1 MRRFLFAVFLVV
13 TCATGAAADSI
24 EEAEFAY
31 DRGDYTRAA
40 RLFRPLAEQG
50 IASAQNN
57 LGGMYT
63 QGRGVSQDYQ
73 EALKWYRRAAEQGI
87 ASAQNNLGLM
97 YENGRG
103 VRRDLIHAHMWYNV
117 AAAALSGDEGKAAM
131 KRRDH
136 VASQMTAAQI
146 EKAQEMARRCQQ
158 SQFKE
163 CD

>member
-1 MRRFLFAVFLVV
+1 MRRILFAVFLVGA
-13 TCATGAAADSI
+13 CATVAAADSN
-24 EEAEFAY
+24 EEAKSAY
-31 DRGDYTRAA
+31 GRGDYALAA
-40 RLFRPLAEQG
+40 QLFRSRAEQG
-50 IASAQNN
+50 NARAQNN

-103 VRRDLIHAHMWYNV
+103 VRRDLIRAHMWYNV
-117 AAAALSGDEGKAAM
+117 AAPALSGDEGKAAM
-131 KRRDH
+131 KRRDR
-136 VASQMTAAQI
+136 VALDMTAAQI
-146 EKAQEMARRCQQ
+146 EKAQEMALRCQR
-158 SQFKE
+158 SKFKE

>member
-1 MRRFLFAVFLVV
+1 MRRILFAVFLVGA
-13 TCATGAAADSI
+13 CATVAAADSI
-24 EEAEFAY
+24 EEAKSAY
-31 DRGDYTRAA
+31 GRGDYALAA
-40 RLFRPLAEQG
+40 QLFRSRAEQG
-50 IASAQNN
+50 DARAQNN

-63 QGRGVSQDYQ
+63 QGRGVSQ
-73 EALKWYRRAAEQGI
+73 
-87 ASAQNNLGLM
+87 NF
-97 YENGRG
+97 
-103 VRRDLIHAHMWYNV
+103 VRAHMWFNV

-131 KRRDH
+131 KNRDH

>member
-1 MRRFLFAVFLVV
+1 MRRILFAVFLVV
-13 TCATGAAADSI
+13 ACATVAAADSN
-24 EEAEFAY
+24 EEAKSAY
-31 DRGDYTRAA
+31 GRGDYALAA
-40 RLFRPLAEQG
+40 QLFRSSAEQG
-50 IASAQNN
+50 DARAQNN

-63 QGRGVSQDYQ
+63 QGRGVSQ
-73 EALKWYRRAAEQGI
+73 
-87 ASAQNNLGLM
+87 NF
-97 YENGRG
+97 
-103 VRRDLIHAHMWYNV
+103 VRAHMWFNV

-131 KRRDH
+131 KNRDH

>member
-1 MRRFLFAVFLVV
+1 MRRILFAVFLVV
-13 TCATGAAADSI
+13 ACATVAAADSN
-24 EEAEFAY
+24 EEAKSAY
-31 DRGDYTRAA
+31 GRGDYALAA
-40 RLFRPLAEQG
+40 QLFRSRAEQG
-50 IASAQNN
+50 DARAQNN

-63 QGRGVSQDYQ
+63 QGRGVSQ
-73 EALKWYRRAAEQGI
+73 
-87 ASAQNNLGLM
+87 NF
-97 YENGRG
+97 
-103 VRRDLIHAHMWYNV
+103 VRAHMWFNV

-131 KRRDH
+131 KNRDH

>member
-1 MRRFLFAVFLVV
+1 MRRILFAVLLIVA
-13 TCATGAAADSI
+13 CATGAAADSI

-50 IASAQNN
+50 
-57 LGGMYT
+57 L
-63 QGRGVSQDYQ
+63 
-73 EALKWYRRAAEQGI
+73 

-103 VRRDLIHAHMWYNV
+103 VRRDLIRAHMWYGV

-131 KRRDH
+131 KRRDD
-136 VASQMTAAQI
+136 VASRMP
-146 EKAQEMARRCQQ
+146 RRRSRKRRRWRGAVSSLNSKSAISVPFQPL
-158 SQFKE
+158 K
-163 CD
+163 